1 VAKAEA
7 DKADMSNFR
16 FNPSSAVNTAKR
28 VLAPAKP
35 DDPKKPIAEAEEKSE

>member
-16 FNPSSAVNTAKR
+16 FNPSSAANTAKR
-28 VLAPAKP
+28 VLDPAKP
-35 DDPKKPIAEAEEKSE
+35 DDPTAEAEKKSE